1 MILTYIFT
9 MTKNMKT
16 AEYGTNSIHNLSAG
30 QHKII
35 RIQEKLFVE
44 IAKGSFPV
52 ILCSFEI

>member
-1 MILTYIFT
+1 
-9 MTKNMKT
+9 MKT

-35 RIQEKLFVE
+35 RIHEKLFVE